1 MKYTKMI
8 KGTQKINVEA
18 DKIDRFLAE
27 GYEIFQQKKPSNR
40 KRIKLSVQPDVIQTK
55 QNHSIE
61 INSPEDLAV
70 DSEDDFNNKLE
81 EK

>member
-1 MKYTKMI
+1 MI
-8 KGTQKINVEA
+8 KGTHKINVEA

-27 GYEIFQQKKPSNR
+27 GYEILQQKTASKNR

-61 INSPEDLAV
+61 LNSPEDLEV
-70 DSEDDFNNKLE
+70 DSEDDLNNKLE
-81 EK
+81 EN